1 MFVQQKTI
9 FVNGVIKTMD
19 LNNPEV
25 EAVCVSA
32 GKIEALGKKSEI
44 LEYVKNVPHEVI
56 DLALIP
62 VLSIPIAIWICAHW
76 HWNGFPAI

>member
-44 LEYVKNVPHEVI
+44 LEYVKNVPHEMI
-56 DLALIP
+56 DLQGKVAYP
-62 VLSIPIAIWICAHW
+62 
-76 HWNGFPAI
+76 GFIDTHRLLDM

>member
-44 LEYVKNVPHEVI
+44 L
-56 DLALIP
+56 DM
-62 VLSIPIAIWICAHW
+62 
-76 HWNGFPAI
+76 

>member
-44 LEYVKNVPHEVI
+44 LEYVKNCREKS
-56 DLALIP
+56 LIP